1 MTTTARAPHPASV
14 AAHLKAAEA
23 HEQAAAVLVPRQPA
37 AAERHAQLAL
47 LLRARARVA
56 R

>member
-1 MTTTARAPHPASV
+1 MTTAPLLHPTSV

-37 AAERHAQLAL
+37 AAERHAQIAL
-47 LLRARARVA
+47 LLRARARA
-56 R
+56 GR